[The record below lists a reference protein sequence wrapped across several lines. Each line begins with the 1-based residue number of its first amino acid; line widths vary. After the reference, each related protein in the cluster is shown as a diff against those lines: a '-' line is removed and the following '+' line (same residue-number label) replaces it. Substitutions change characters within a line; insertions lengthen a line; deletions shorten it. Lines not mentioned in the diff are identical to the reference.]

1 MTIIHPLLASR
12 SAPNYRQ
19 SWRLAGVWRRAINL
33 MTESGELLTLH
44 RQGSG
49 FGPGGWMLRRA
60 QFDALCGGLCGNER
74 PQVVAQGIRLRR
86 FTVKQPQRYC
96 LLRITPP
103 AHPQPLAAAWMQR
116 AEETGLFGP
125 LALAASDPLPA
136 ELRQFRHCFQAALNG
151 VKTDWRH
158 WLGKGPGLT
167 PSHDDTLSGMLLAAW
182 YYGAL
187 DARSG
192 RQFFACSDNLQLV
205 TTAVSVSYLRYA
217 AQGYFASPLLH
228 FVHALSCPKRTAV
241 AIDSLLALGAYV
253 RGRYTA
259 GVLAWSNNY
268 YKENHEN
275 TGCSSWGKR
284 LTPAR

>member
-74 PQVVAQGIRLRR
+74 PQVVAQGIRLGR

-228 FVHALSCPKRTAV
+228 FVHALSCPNV
-241 AIDSLLALGAYV
+241 PLLRLIRCWRWGIRQGQIHCWGSGLV
-253 RGRYTA
+253 
-259 GVLAWSNNY
+259 NNY

>member
-49 FGPGGWMLRRA
+49 FGPGGWVLRRA

-74 PQVVAQGIRLRR
+74 PQVVAQGIRLGR

-103 AHPQPLAAAWMQR
+103 AHPQPLAVAWMQR

-151 VKTDWRH
+151 VKTD
-158 WLGKGPGLT
+158 LI
-167 PSHDDTLSGMLLAAW
+167 LAGSRVQESADFLE
-182 YYGAL
+182 GSVQVFRL
-187 DARSG
+187 ARC
-192 RQFFACSDNLQLV
+192 F
-205 TTAVSVSYLRYA
+205 
-217 AQGYFASPLLH
+217 
-228 FVHALSCPKRTAV
+228 
-241 AIDSLLALGAYV
+241 SL
-253 RGRYTA
+253 
-259 GVLAWSNNY
+259 
-268 YKENHEN
+268 
-275 TGCSSWGKR
+275 
-284 LTPAR
+284 

>member
-49 FGPGGWMLRRA
+49 FGPGGWVLRRA

-74 PQVVAQGIRLRR
+74 PQVVAQGIRLGR

-103 AHPQPLAAAWMQR
+103 SHPQPLAAAWMQR

-182 YYGAL
+182 YWLLTAAWLY
-187 DARSG
+187 RSAVNAG
-192 RQFFACSDNLQLV
+192 MNKSLWMILGLVGNLL
-205 TTAVSVSYLRYA
+205 
-217 AQGYFASPLLH
+217 
-228 FVHALSCPKRTAV
+228 AV
-241 AIDSLLALGAYV
+241 AVFLIV
-253 RGRYTA
+253 RDAPQRKKA
-259 GVLAWSNNY
+259 VV
-268 YKENHEN
+268 
-275 TGCSSWGKR
+275 
-284 LTPAR
+284 

>member
-49 FGPGGWMLRRA
+49 FGPGGWVLRRA

-74 PQVVAQGIRLRR
+74 PQVVAQGIRLGR

-103 AHPQPLAAAWMQR
+103 SHPQPLAAAWMQR

-125 LALAASDPLPA
+125 LAMAASDPLPA

-187 DARSG
+187 DARAG
-192 RQFFACSDNLQLV
+192 RPFFACSDNLQLV

-217 AQGYFASPLLH
+217 A
-228 FVHALSCPKRTAV
+228 
-241 AIDSLLALGAYV
+241 
-253 RGRYTA
+253 
-259 GVLAWSNNY
+259 
-268 YKENHEN
+268 
-275 TGCSSWGKR
+275 
-284 LTPAR
+284 